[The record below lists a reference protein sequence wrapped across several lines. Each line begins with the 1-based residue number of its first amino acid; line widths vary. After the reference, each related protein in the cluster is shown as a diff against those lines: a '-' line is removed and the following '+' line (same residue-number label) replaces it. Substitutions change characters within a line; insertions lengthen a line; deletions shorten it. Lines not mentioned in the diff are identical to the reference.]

1 MKRVAV
7 LGSTGSIGTSSL
19 EVLSALSDRLTLV
32 GATAHSR
39 WQQLAEQTQQFAP
52 RVAVV
57 SDESLQGEVEAASF
71 HSETQLKFGRDA
83 ITELASAE
91 DVDIVVTAIVG
102 AAGLQG
108 TWAAVEAGKTIG
120 LANKETLIV
129 AGPLICDLAKKTGS
143 QFLPVDSEH
152 SAIFQAMQSGKTAE
166 VKRIIL
172 TASGGPFRGWSRE
185 QLDSATPENALRHP
199 TWDMGPKITIDS
211 ATLMNKAL
219 EVIEAKW
226 LFDLD
231 VSQIEVVVHPQSLV
245 HSIVEFSDGSCL
257 AQLSPPDM
265 KLPIQYALTWP
276 DRFDGPSPKMD
287 WTSTWSLDFAPPDR
301 DLFPAL
307 DLGFEVARRGG
318 SCGAVLNA
326 ANEVAVSRFLGGDL
340 TFREIPQACR
350 EILDA
355 HNFDPD
361 PTLTD
366 LTRLDQ
372 WAREE
377 TSRWTSSHST

>member
-19 EVLSALSDRLTLV
+19 DVLSALSDRLTLV
-32 GATAHSR
+32 GATAHTR
-39 WQQLAEQTQQFAP
+39 WEHLAQQAHRFAP
-52 RVAVV
+52 RLAVV
-57 SDESLQGEVEAASF
+57 SDPSLQTAVDPAKFPPGTDV
-71 HSETQLKFGRDA
+71 KFGPEA
-83 ITELASAE
+83 VAELASAE

-102 AAGLQG
+102 AAGLAG
-108 TWAAVEAGKTIG
+108 TWAAVEAGKTIA

-129 AGPLICDLAKKTGS
+129 AGPLIGNLAKKTGS
-143 QFLPVDSEH
+143 RFLPVDSEH
-152 SAIFQAMQSGKTAE
+152 SAIFQAMQSGKASE

-172 TASGGPFRGWSRE
+172 TASGGPFRGWTRE
-185 QLDSATPENALRHP
+185 QLNSVTPQDALRHP

-226 LFDLD
+226 LFDVD

-245 HSIVEFSDGSCL
+245 HSLVEFTDGSCM

-276 DRFDGPSPKMD
+276 DRFEGPSPKMD

-318 SCGAVLNA
+318 SCGAILNA
-326 ANEVAVSRFLGGDL
+326 ANEVAVSRFLNGDL
-340 TFREIPQACR
+340 KFREIPQACR
-350 EILDA
+350 EVLDA

-366 LTRLDQ
+366 LNRLDQ

-377 TSRWTSSHST
+377 TLRWTSSPST